1 MALRSLRKNL
11 EETMN
16 QEGKSKFKPI
26 MAIFMLVVV
35 IAIAII
41 TTCILNSKKRELD
54 DINNK
59 NDQIEETISDKQF
72 FQKMF

>member
-1 MALRSLRKNL
+1 MALRGLRKDL
-11 EETMN
+11 AETMN
-16 QEGKSKFKPI
+16 QEGKSRFKLV

-41 TTCILNSKKRELD
+41 TTCILNSKQRELD

-59 NDQIEETISDKQF
+59 NDQIEVTISNNQL